1 MSSATA
7 PSTASSLAPLAAFPP
22 VAPPIG
28 PTGSRRCISRRL
40 IERGQAGSATVWTVA
55 MIMLASGVT
64 GCALVWIAA
73 VAARHSAEKAAD
85 RSALA
90 AAGAAVHGL
99 LAGGSP
105 ESGDPCG
112 HAAVEATAA
121 GARTRSCSCDALDCT
136 VSVAVPLPVR
146 WLLGRV
152 LFGAGVATAVSRAG
166 PISDAPFAGSGRG
179 AGGRGREA
187 EHVSQGGRL
196 DG

>member
-64 GCALVWIAA
+64 GYALVWIAA

-90 AAGAAVHGL
+90 AAGAAVHGRSIGGL
-99 LAGGSP
+99 FRGVPGRDGGNPDERVAGDARGQHDHRDRP
-105 ESGDPCG
+105 HGGRPGLTALNESATD
-112 HAAVEATAA
+112 AAATA
-121 GARTRSCSCDALDCT
+121 GRSDRRRD
-136 VSVAVPLPVR
+136 R
-146 WLLGRV
+146 RK
-152 LFGAGVATAVSRAG
+152 
-166 PISDAPFAGSGRG
+166 RG
-179 AGGRGREA
+179 ERRK
-187 EHVSQGGRL
+187 
-196 DG
+196 